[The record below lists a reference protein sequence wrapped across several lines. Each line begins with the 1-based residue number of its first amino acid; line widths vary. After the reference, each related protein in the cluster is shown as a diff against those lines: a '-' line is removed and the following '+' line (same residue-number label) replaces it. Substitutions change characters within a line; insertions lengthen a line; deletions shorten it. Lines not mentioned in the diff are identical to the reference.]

1 MNWRK
6 QETKP
11 GQFNRNQKPK
21 TKQNIDE
28 KPISSRLA
36 FFIFTTL
43 LRWRYSITIVSSVSE
58 KVRAR
63 ATRARGVTKMNAA
76 QMTGMRMTHAS
87 MIPATKTAREMA
99 LTSHKLSKDGNRAT
113 TQDGRIWTWIGNE
126 WRG

>member
-1 MNWRK
+1 MNLRK

-43 LRWRYSITIVSSVSE
+43 LRWRYSNTIVGSVSE
-58 KVRAR
+58 RVRAR